1 MKEIGKSMLD
11 GMREYTIN
19 KLIDDGSVWF
29 SGYITESD
37 IEVIE
42 QRTNKKV
49 LCSAESGEYFYK
61 LDK

>member
-1 MKEIGKSMLD
+1 MEEIGRKMLD
-11 GMREYTIN
+11 GMREYTID
-19 KLIDDGSVWF
+19 KLINDGNVWF

-42 QRTNKKV
+42 QRTNRKV
-49 LCSAESGEYFYK
+49 LCSAESGEYFSK